1 MMSQVDGS
9 PVTEKNMCDYA
20 AEQGEPFLFG
30 IEDEAAEAF
39 LTKLCFSWIQNVT
52 SDDYKRAYFHEVNK
66 DRSVCSLLSF
76 VHAVVE

>member
-1 MMSQVDGS
+1 MSQVDSS
-9 PVTEKNMCDYA
+9 PVTEKNMLDYA
-20 AEQGEPFLFG
+20 AGQSEPFLFG

-52 SDDYKRAYFHEVNK
+52 SDDCKRVYFHEVNK